1 MVAGGYCHNN
11 PEASCQQ
18 LRLSSTVFY
27 DVAAGK
33 EKEQKTRNVDV
44 VINF

>member
-27 DVAAGK
+27 DVAAG
-33 EKEQKTRNVDV
+33 EEQENEIRNFDV
-44 VINF
+44 VVNF

>member
-33 EKEQKTRNVDV
+33 QNEIRNVDV